1 MLFIIRSIIWYC
13 VSDNKVLYNTYRE
26 SKREKLESKFH
37 YLMQN
42 RTILVSSIIFS
53 WCHFPI
59 LSMLTLSISLWMR
72 IHDYRITNLLADMN
86 GIITVIIKP
95 VTKVSLVTRC
105 QNALDEIICEVVNY
119 RTNSNWQ
126 QSHISIE
133 TLSIITVSL
142 HNLQ

>member
-1 MLFIIRSIIWYC
+1 
-13 VSDNKVLYNTYRE
+13 
-26 SKREKLESKFH
+26 
-37 YLMQN
+37 
-42 RTILVSSIIFS
+42 
-53 WCHFPI
+53 
-59 LSMLTLSISLWMR
+59 MLTLSISVSLWMR
-72 IHDYRITNLLADMN
+72 IHDYRITNSLADMN

-133 TLSIITVSL
+133 TLSIVIASL